1 MNKRGPLPPW
11 MQKYGLES
19 KRLNDDHVPARGVFR
34 RPKVQGNT
42 IGIKVPHQ
50 HQSIAWSKHYP
61 VGRSSEYSGGKVRH
75 TPVPKGVSGLQKG
88 LKGQLPPESA
98 SISPLAWPGPHCSPI
113 TSTSLWASPSPET
126 LALTEASWEWI

>member
-1 MNKRGPLPPW
+1 

-88 LKGQLPPESA
+88 LKGQQPPESDRLFLEFVHQQA
-98 SISPLAWPGPHCSPI
+98 QPGEDGLIGLQLHC
-113 TSTSLWASPSPET
+113 
-126 LALTEASWEWI
+126 